1 MRALS
6 FYPPPASEREQPL
19 HSPSPPTYESSHH
32 RRHRHITDTHS
43 TTAIPHS
50 IHETR
55 ALHSLPYK
63 NKKRDCS
70 YERSRFLYI
79 GYNSLLVIVCRY
91 NRYIRTVLLTFAE
104 YYRTVYQSEQ
114 RVVFTHTYVL
124 TRVMY
129 CTSLTYQ
136 NVSGFGILTTENFDT
151 QSFAFR
157 FTTVL
162 RTTNTF
168 LMCHFLRSLIGLS
181 NNFFN

>member
-6 FYPPPASEREQPL
+6 FYPPPASGREQPSTPTFPVHL
-19 HSPSPPTYESSHH
+19 PHIREQPPPPASTSTHPPSLT
-32 RRHRHITDTHS
+32 
-43 TTAIPHS
+43 
-50 IHETR
+50 
-55 ALHSLPYK
+55 PYK

-70 YERSRFLYI
+70 CERSRFLYI

-136 NVSGFGILTTENFDT
+136 DISGLGILTTENFDT

>member
-32 RRHRHITDTHS
+32 RRHQLQL
-43 TTAIPHS
+43 IPR
-50 IHETR
+50 IHYRT
-55 ALHSLPYK
+55 K
-63 NKKRDCS
+63 IKKRDCS
-70 YERSRFLYI
+70 CERSRFLYI

-136 NVSGFGILTTENFDT
+136 NISGLGILTAENFDT